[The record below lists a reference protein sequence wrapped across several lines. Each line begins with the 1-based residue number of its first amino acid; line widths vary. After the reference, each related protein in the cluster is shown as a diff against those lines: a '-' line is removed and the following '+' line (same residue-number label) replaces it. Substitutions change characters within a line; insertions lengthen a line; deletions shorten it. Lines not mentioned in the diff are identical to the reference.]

1 MKFYRNE
8 QIEQIAEQRLIEFQ
22 QKLERPLSFPID
34 IELFGDLVLGLSML
48 WEEIEEM
55 PGEEVLAGLRASD
68 RLIVMNER
76 RKDEMEQK
84 PGRRRLTQGHE
95 MGHWDLFVD
104 ISKLDHPELFD
115 AAASGMFAYRSS
127 SGGHVQ
133 ILLSSEQGRDI
144 LRQINARG
152 DAPDEARSVNRYAA
166 SILMPRSVF
175 VDSAR
180 RIDRTQWRNLYDLA
194 AQFGVTISALCVR
207 LEQFNLLYV
216 DQATNRLYP
225 SKEEAHGQR
234 RLF

>member
-8 QIEQIAEQRLIEFQ
+8 QIEQIAEQRLSEFQ
-22 QKLERPLSFPID
+22 QKLGRPLSFPID

-104 ISKLDHPELFD
+104 VSKLDHPELFD
-115 AAASGMFAYRSS
+115 AAASGVFGYRSAT
-127 SGGHVQ
+127 GGQVQ
-133 ILLSSEQGRDI
+133 ILLSSEQGRNI
-144 LRQINARG
+144 LRQINDRA
-152 DAPDEARSVNRYAA
+152 DSPDEARSVNRYAA

-175 VDSAR
+175 VEKAR
-180 RIDRTQWRNLYDLA
+180 RMDRTQWRNLYDLA
-194 AQFGVTISALCVR
+194 AQFGVTISALRVR

-216 DQATNRLYP
+216 DQAANRLYP
-225 SKEEAHGQR
+225 SREEAHGQG